1 MIRIIESH
9 IITQFD
15 RGSLS
20 TTSTP
25 SRTTTTDPTTIPATD
40 GDEANIQPSLP
51 SDFYGEY
58 IRLCL
63 IGYLRPEQKFTSL
76 DTLKTQIQLDIDTTR
91 CLSEATLTSLPSPSS
106 HTSSSISNID
116 LLTCLQEGLYIA
128 KKYFLLPYDMNSLL
142 SHSTTA
148 TSTITSSST
157 NTVNNSDDSDSIS
170 NSNVYSNCIA
180 RLLLDSE
187 SYGTGIDKKAA
198 AKTIFWSR
206 VINKAT
212 AKIKET

>member
-1 MIRIIESH
+1 M
-9 IITQFD
+9 
-15 RGSLS
+15 
-20 TTSTP
+20 
-25 SRTTTTDPTTIPATD
+25 
-40 GDEANIQPSLP
+40 P

-76 DTLKTQIQLDIDTTR
+76 ETLKTQIQLDIDTTR

-106 HTSSSISNID
+106 YTSSSISNIE
-116 LLTCLQEGLYIA
+116 LLTCLLEGLHIA
-128 KKYFLLPYDMNSLL
+128 KKYFILPYDMNNLL
-142 SHSTTA
+142 SHTTSA
-148 TSTITSSST
+148 TTTTSTSIAAGPTIT
-157 NTVNNSDDSDSIS
+157 NTVTHSD
-170 NSNVYSNCIA
+170 NSNVYSNSIA
-180 RLLLDSE
+180 RLILDSE
-187 SYGTGIDKKAA
+187 SSGVEGSDGTGIDQKTV